1 MKDFE
6 ISIIKTLRSISTPF
20 IDGLLQAITFLG
32 EQYVLI
38 ALLAVIYFVIDKKAG
53 QRIAYAIFT
62 SLSLNGSIKGLVKYE
77 RPFVY
82 DTSYQPVRVE
92 TATGYSFPSGHTQNA
107 SVTYTSIALNFKK
120 KWLYWVVGI
129 IIFLIGISRVGLG
142 VHYPKDVIVGWIL
155 GIGCA
160 ILCNYLHIKFENNLK
175 KRTLLYLITFIIFLP
190 FVFIFWRNSFS
201 EIEIYRDFYTGY
213 AMFGGF
219 IAGSFLEGKYVDFN
233 CKNPLSIKLIR
244 LGGAIICVALT
255 QFGLD
260 FIFPEGYILLD
271 ILRYFLVSF
280 VTLGLYPVL
289 FRKTLFKKNTI

>member
-6 ISIIKTLRSISTPF
+6 ISIIKTLRELSTPF

-38 ALLAVIYFVIDKKAG
+38 AVLAVVYFIFDKRSG

-62 SLSLNGSIKGLVKYE
+62 SISFNGAIKGVVKYE

-82 DTSYQPVRVE
+82 DTSYEPVRVE

-107 SVTYTSIALNFKK
+107 SVTYTSLALQFKK
-120 KWLYWVVGI
+120 KWLFWIVGI

-142 VHYPKDVIVGWIL
+142 VHYPKDVLFGWIF

-160 ILCNYLHIKFENNLK
+160 FLGNYLHHKFEHDFK
-175 KRTLLYLITFIIFLP
+175 KLALLYVITFAIFLP
-190 FVFIFWRNSFS
+190 FVFIFWRKDFS
-201 EIEIYRDFYTGY
+201 DIKIYRDFYTGY
-213 AMFGGF
+213 AMFAGF
-219 IAGSFLEGKYVDFN
+219 IAGSLWERKVLDFDCQAPLGK
-233 CKNPLSIKLIR
+233 KLIR
-244 LGGAIICVALT
+244 LLGAIICVMLT

-260 FIFPEGYILLD
+260 MLFPEGFILLD
-271 ILRYFLVSF
+271 MLRYFLVSF
-280 VTLGLYPVL
+280 VTLGLYPIL
-289 FRKTLFKKNTI
+289 FKNSLFKK